1 MEVSYTPDALK
12 DRDFWKK
19 SGNKSILKK
28 ITALV
33 EAIEDNPFEG
43 IGKPEQLKHEFSGY
57 WSRRINKEHRIV
69 YEVFEEENKIDR
81 KSTRLNSS
89 HVRISY
95 AVFCLKKK

>member
-1 MEVSYTPDALK
+1 MEVSYTPEALK

-69 YEVFEEENKIDR
+69 YEVIEEQNKIVVL
-81 KSTRLNSS
+81 S
-89 HVRISY
+89 
-95 AVFCLKKK
+95 LKGHYW